1 MIGLRI
7 VIVSKNRPEPL
18 RKTLDSMSRD
28 GLEDQVLVLD
38 GSQSAKTQDCC
49 DELGVEHRFQES
61 SGMTAAR
68 NEALDHVES
77 DHVAFVDDDVRVS
90 NSWYEAVQEAF
101 DNEDV
106 VGVTGKLE
114 NEDLELGN
122 LSAYVRKVTFGA
134 KKNFG
139 EILPSG
145 IVNGDFFYDEGKE
158 VDHMPGCNMAFDVEA
173 LRRQGGFDEEFD
185 VGSSYGEDTAAS
197 LRVAREGKIVYEPEA
212 SLKHLKVGENRNE
225 DRRAFFDAYNTRF
238 LQKKYD
244 LVDGFSGLL
253 RNLGVTALR
262 HTYYLISS
270 VSSASPPRFMSYF
283 KGDVLG
289 LWDFWLRDRKPSD
302 RF

>member
-1 MIGLRI
+1 
-7 VIVSKNRPEPL
+7 
-18 RKTLDSMSRD
+18 
-28 GLEDQVLVLD
+28 VLD
-38 GSQSAKTQDCC
+38 GSKNNTSEKVC
-49 DELGVEHRFQES
+49 EGFGVEYHFQDS

-68 NEALDHVES
+68 NEALEYVDSEYAV
-77 DHVAFVDDDVRVS
+77 FVDDDVRIS
-90 NSWYEAVQEAF
+90 DSWYEAIVDAF
-101 DNEDV
+101 EEEKV

-114 NEDLELGN
+114 DEELEFGR
-122 LSAYVRKVTFGA
+122 LSGFIRNVIFGG
-134 KKNFG
+134 KESFG
-139 EILPSG
+139 EVLPSG
-145 IVNGDFFYDEGKE
+145 VVNGDFFYDEGKE
-158 VDHMPGCNMAFDVEA
+158 ADHMPGCNMAFDVEA
-173 LRRQGGFDEEFD
+173 LRGQGGFDEEFD

-225 DRRAFFDAYNTRF
+225 GRRVLFDAYNTRL
-238 LQKKYD
+238 LQRKYD

-253 RNLGVTALR
+253 RNLGVTTLR

-270 VSSASPPRFMSYF
+270 VSSSSPSRFMSYF

>member
-1 MIGLRI
+1 M
-7 VIVSKNRPEPL
+7 NRPEVL
-18 RKTLDSMSRD
+18 RQTLRNLCSQGLRD
-28 GLEDQVLVLD
+28 DILVLD
-38 GSQSAKTQDCC
+38 GSENSKSEKVC
-49 DELGVEHRFQES
+49 EEFGVEHQFQDS

-68 NEALDHVES
+68 NEALEQADSEFV
-77 DHVAFVDDDVRVS
+77 VFVDDDVRVS
-90 NSWYEAVQEAF
+90 DSWYGAITDAF
-101 DNEDV
+101 DGGNV

-114 NEDLELGN
+114 DEELEFGR
-122 LSAYVRKVTFGA
+122 LSDFIRNVIFGG
-134 KKNFG
+134 KESFG
-139 EILPSG
+139 EVLPSRV
-145 IVNGDFFYDEGKE
+145 VNGDFFYDERKQ

-212 SLKHLKVGENRNE
+212 SLKHLKVCENRNE
-225 DRRAFFDAYNTRF
+225 DRRVFFDSYNTRF

-253 RNLGVTALR
+253 RNLGVTTLR

-270 VSSASPPRFMSYF
+270 VSSASPSRFVSYF